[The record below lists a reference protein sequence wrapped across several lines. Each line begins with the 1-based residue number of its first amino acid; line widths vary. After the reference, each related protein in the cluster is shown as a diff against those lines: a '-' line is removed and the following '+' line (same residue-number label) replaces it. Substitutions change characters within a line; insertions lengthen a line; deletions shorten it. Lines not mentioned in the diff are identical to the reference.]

1 MRRTAI
7 VTALLLLAAPAFAQS
22 IGEKT
27 GVNSVL
33 GISPS
38 TADFVSQAAI
48 SDMFEI
54 QSSQLAVERA
64 PDEPT
69 KAFAR
74 QMVTAHEKTTSE
86 LKAFVAAGT
95 VQATPPS
102 AMDDAHT
109 TLLADLQKL
118 SGEDFA
124 EEYRADQVEAHE
136 DAVSLFER
144 YANGGD
150 NPALKEWAGKT
161 LPELRHHL
169 EMAEALEK

>member
-1 MRRTAI
+1 MI
-7 VTALLLLAAPAFAQS
+7 
-22 IGEKT
+22 
-27 GVNSVL
+27 
-33 GISPS
+33 
-38 TADFVSQAAI
+38 
-48 SDMFEI
+48 
-54 QSSQLAVERA
+54 
-64 PDEPT
+64 
-69 KAFAR
+69 
-74 QMVTAHEKTTSE
+74 TAHEKTTRE
-86 LKAFVAAGT
+86 LKALIAAGT

-118 SGEDFA
+118 NGEDFA

-150 NPALKEWAGKT
+150 NPALKEWVGNT

-169 EMAEALEK
+169 EMAEALER